1 MFAKVR
7 SYLFVPGDSEK
18 KIAKALEGEADA
30 LILDLEDAV
39 PPDNRPQARDLCRE
53 VLTGPRDKPVVV
65 RMNGLGTADALADL
79 AAVLR
84 GGPDG
89 IMLPKCAGRPDV
101 ALLSHYLDVMEVR
114 EGIEPGRTKILPIMT
129 ETAAAVL
136 AGSSFAQGHPRLTA
150 MLWGGEDLA
159 ASLGAFANRDATG
172 AYTAPFAGA
181 RMTCLYAAAASEA
194 VAIDAVYVDFRD
206 DAGLRAE
213 AAEALRDGFT
223 SKAAIHPAQVA
234 AINEVF
240 TPDAATI
247 AEAEAVVAALAGG
260 KSVAVLNGRLVEAPH
275 LKKAHKILARAHRY
289 RHQPGPAAAR

>member
-1 MFAKVR
+1 MFDKVR
-7 SYLFVPGDSEK
+7 SHLFVPGDSEK

-39 PPDNRPQARDLCRE
+39 SPDNRPQARDLCRE
-53 VLTGPRDKPVVV
+53 VLTGPRGKPVVV
-65 RMNGLGTADALADL
+65 RMNGLGTSDALPDL

-84 GGPDG
+84 AGPDG
-89 IMLPKCAGRPDV
+89 IMLPKCAGREDV
-101 ALLSHYLDVMEVR
+101 ALLSHYLDALEAR

-136 AGSSFAQGHPRLTA
+136 AGSSFAQSHPRLAA

-159 ASLGAFANRDATG
+159 ASLGAVANRDAAG
-172 AYTAPFAGA
+172 GYTAPFVAA
-181 RMTCLYAAAASEA
+181 RTACLYAAAASGA

-213 AAEALRDGFT
+213 AAQALRDGFG

-234 AINEVF
+234 VINEVF
-240 TPDAATI
+240 TPDAATVE
-247 AEAEAVVAALAGG
+247 EAEAIVSALSGG

-275 LKKAHKILARAHRY
+275 LKKAQKILARAMR
-289 RHQPGPAAAR
+289 RSA